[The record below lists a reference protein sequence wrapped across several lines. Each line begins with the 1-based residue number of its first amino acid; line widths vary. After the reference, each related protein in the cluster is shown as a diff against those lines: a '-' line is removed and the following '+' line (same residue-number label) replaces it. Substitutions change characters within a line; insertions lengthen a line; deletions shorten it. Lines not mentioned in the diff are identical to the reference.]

1 MSRAKKKTAAGE
13 PEIARLAF
21 NPPGSARQI
30 RFYQLLVAARK
41 QWFMDALSDALGQ
54 LDQDTVK
61 RQIREYVPDEAQ
73 KILAAAG
80 LRDEHVFPVPAVLE
94 AKPSL
99 VGYYRLLLG
108 APQKSF
114 YKGST
119 GMGRFKSMEELG
131 AISEKTRPWVPIF
144 CQVMAKPLAEL
155 LRGIPKITERD
166 LRELPLLT
174 FGSQL
179 QGSNNTQ
186 IGKIAMKDVFVA
198 LKEIVAKYVVS
209 TTESKLTLK
218 NSAGRTVLITL
229 AHDPDV
235 RIQEQVSNQVH
246 HKVAIEVKGGSDV
259 SNVHNR
265 AGEAEKSHQ
274 KAKKSGFPEF
284 WTIISKRGLD
294 LSKLQS
300 ESPTTNRWFDVAEV
314 LARNGPDWDDLRQRL
329 AGACGIP
336 LADSKIR
343 RPDAEANGSRPT

>member
-1 MSRAKKKTAAGE
+1 MTTKKKQRVGAVESNVLKPA
-13 PEIARLAF
+13 L
-21 NPPGSARQI
+21 NPPSPARQV

-41 QWFMDALSDALGQ
+41 QWFMDALSEALGK
-54 LDQDTVK
+54 LDQDIVK
-61 RQIREYVPDEAQ
+61 EQIREHVPDDAQ
-73 KILAAAG
+73 KLLAAAG
-80 LRDEHVFPVPAVLE
+80 LRDEHVFPVPAIIE

-119 GMGRFKSMEELG
+119 GMGRFKVMEESG
-131 AISEKTRPWVPIF
+131 AMSKKLRPWLPVF
-144 CQVMAKPLAEL
+144 CDAMARPLAEFV
-155 LRGIPKITERD
+155 RQIPKITERD

-186 IGKIAMKDVFVA
+186 IGKAAMRDVFVVV
-198 LKEIVAKYVVS
+198 KEIVAKCIVA
-209 TTESKLTLK
+209 TTEKKLTLK

-235 RIQEQVSNQVH
+235 RIQEQVSDQTH
-246 HKVAIEVKGGSDV
+246 QRVAIEVKGGTDV

-274 KAKKSGFPEF
+274 KARKSGFPEF
-284 WTIISKRGLD
+284 WTIISKEGSN

-300 ESPTTNRWFDVAEV
+300 ESPTTNRWFDVAQV
-314 LARNGPDWDDLRQRL
+314 LCRRGQDWDDFRQRL
-329 AGACGIP
+329 AGACGVP
-336 LADSKIR
+336 LDDSK
-343 RPDAEANGSRPT
+343 